1 MVETIVGNS
10 SLLHYKVNQLLN
22 YFDYIVVSTLFKLFQ
37 HTPFLISAGQ
47 DDVTKKSRVDTGADS
62 VVGVTILLIV

>member
-10 SLLHYKVNQLLN
+10 SLLHYKVNQLLK

-37 HTPFLISAGQ
+37 CLIPAGQ
-47 DDVTKKSRVDTGADS
+47 DDVNKKSRVDTGSDS
-62 VVGVTILLIV
+62 VVGVTKNEAN

>member
-37 HTPFLISAGQ
+37 RTPFLISAGQ
-47 DDVTKKSRVDTGADS
+47 DDVNKKSRVDTGADS